1 MILYNN
7 LKLQVFGTA
16 FIALLIILAGGVT
29 MASASPGLKIVK
41 LVNGIDTVN
50 SSDAVHVKIN
60 DTVTFTLIITNN
72 GTVNLTNLS
81 VTDRLPLK
89 KFNKGLSYAFG
100 SDTPPNDGLASS
112 IGPTGWIDFTVQWLG
127 YYSNFSPGHLASL
140 EPLKPGDSFE
150 ISFNAT
156 VDPEAGGLYTN
167 TAYVTAK
174 TESVDAEISADQQT
188 DVSATDEGFVFVE
201 KKVTPVPLLNPY
213 GTMVLLGAMV
223 IISIYFIKKRR

>member
-7 LKLQVFGTA
+7 LKSQVFGTA

-29 MASASPGLKIVK
+29 MASASPALKIVK

-81 VTDRLPLK
+81 VTDALPLK
-89 KFNKGLSYAFG
+89 LFNKGLSYAFG
-100 SDTPPNDGLASS
+100 TDTPPNDGLASS

-127 YYSNFSPGHLASL
+127 HSNFTPGHLASL

-156 VDPEAGGLYTN
+156 VDPEAGGLYMN
-167 TAYVTAK
+167 TAYVSAK
-174 TESVDAEISADQQT
+174 TESVVENIHVDQQI
-188 DVSATDEGFVFVE
+188 DVSAIDEGFVFVE
-201 KKVTPVPLLNPY
+201 KKTPVPLLNPS
-213 GTMVLLGAMV
+213 GIMVLLGAMV
-223 IISIYFIKKRR
+223 IISIYFIRKRR